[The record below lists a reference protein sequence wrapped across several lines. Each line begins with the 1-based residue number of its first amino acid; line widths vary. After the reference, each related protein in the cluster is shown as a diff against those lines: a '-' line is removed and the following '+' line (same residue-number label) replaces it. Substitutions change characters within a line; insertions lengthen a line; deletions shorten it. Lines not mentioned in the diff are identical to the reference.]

1 MRALRSEA
9 VSRQRATCFTR
20 TGQTLTRYDTNRSA
34 PRVAV
39 VILTVVILAALG
51 VRCRP
56 RGQQIVVYA
65 TKRI

>member
-9 VSRQRATCFTR
+9 VFRQRATCFTR
-20 TGQTLTRYDTNRSA
+20 TGQTLTRYDRNRSA
-34 PRVAV
+34 PRVA
-39 VILTVVILAALG
+39 VVILAALG

-56 RGQQIVVYA
+56 RSQQIVEYA